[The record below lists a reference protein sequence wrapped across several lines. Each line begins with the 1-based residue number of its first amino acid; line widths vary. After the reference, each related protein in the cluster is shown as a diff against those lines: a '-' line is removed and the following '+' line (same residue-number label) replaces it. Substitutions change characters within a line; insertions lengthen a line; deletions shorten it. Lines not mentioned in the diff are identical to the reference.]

1 MLLDLE
7 LSSDAIW
14 VSMQEYDHK
23 TMEKMF
29 GSVEVSVIN
38 VRGQFK
44 KKLTIYLQEVKDIY
58 IIYFW
63 RVAVSKGV
71 G

>member
-1 MLLDLE
+1 
-7 LSSDAIW
+7 
-14 VSMQEYDHK
+14 MQEYDHK

-58 IIYFW
+58 IIYF
-63 RVAVSKGV
+63 
-71 G
+71 